1 MAETLGL
8 KNDKVAA
15 ASWCALRKKLF
26 SDGKETQP
34 KVARKAR
41 ASDMNG
47 VTKKSPRKSG
57 STAQTSLP
65 ETVTS
70 DVTTTTSPGMTPAT
84 AIRVEDDSLSKREE
98 S

>member
-26 SDGKETQP
+26 SDGKDARP

-41 ASDMNG
+41 ASDVNG
-47 VTKKSPRKSG
+47 ITKKSPPKNG
-57 STAQTSLP
+57 STVRPSTP
-65 ETVTS
+65 EIVTS
-70 DVTTTTSPGMTPAT
+70 GATTTTTTTPGTTPAS
-84 AIRVEDDSLSKREE
+84 AIKVEDDSPP
-98 S
+98 